1 MKLALGR
8 PIDHGWGLI
17 EETAAERS
25 GRRTGEGE
33 VNMGMRQRQ
42 TKGRGWRDGIV
53 LLK

>member
-25 GRRTGEGE
+25 GRRNRGGGGEYGDETETDAGTGLA
-33 VNMGMRQRQ
+33 R
-42 TKGRGWRDGIV
+42 RDRFT
-53 LLK
+53 